1 MGLGFEGRKTLP
13 SLLLSLARSRR
24 AAGRG
29 ATMGWQGG
37 WVGGLQGGEVM
48 WQRRRKTT
56 CSLAS
61 APPSHVSRH
70 VASKAFS
77 QLDLEQSTSPT
88 PQTIAQLSPHSE
100 FHFGF
105 EAIAKC
111 RSKAFSQ
118 LKAQRMIPRTNA
130 CSSVSNPF
138 RPSRKAS
145 KALVN

>member
-77 QLDLEQSTSPT
+77 QLDLEQRTSPT
-88 PQTIAQLSPHSE
+88 PQTIAQLSPPN
-100 FHFGF
+100 FKF
-105 EAIAKC
+105 I
-111 RSKAFSQ
+111 
-118 LKAQRMIPRTNA
+118 L
-130 CSSVSNPF
+130 VSRRLRNVGPTL
-138 RPSRKAS
+138 
-145 KALVN
+145 LVNSKLKYSFGAESQFGSFRDILK

>member
-77 QLDLEQSTSPT
+77 QLDLEQRHKESLNSPLT
-88 PQTIAQLSPHSE
+88 PNFKFILVSRRLRNVGPTLLVNSKRKPGESISG
-100 FHFGF
+100 HFGMF
-105 EAIAKC
+105 GNDFLGRI
-111 RSKAFSQ
+111 
-118 LKAQRMIPRTNA
+118 L
-130 CSSVSNPF
+130 
-138 RPSRKAS
+138 
-145 KALVN
+145 